1 MVGREK
7 EIELLSKIYSSD
19 KPELLAV
26 FGRRRVGKTFLI
38 RSFFKGKIDFELS
51 GLKNISKGQQL
62 RNFSFSLKDAQNLD
76 ELPKPPKDWL
86 DAFYQL
92 KLFFESLEK
101 QDRRMVVFLDEVPW
115 LASGKSDFIAGF
127 SYFWN
132 SYASKSNILIIVCGS
147 ATAWMI
153 QKIINDKGG
162 LHNRVTQRIHLQP
175 FTLSEVETFFLSKAI
190 TFDRYQILLI
200 YMAMGGIP
208 LYLEQVERGKSATQN
223 IDKICFQP
231 DGLLRNEFD
240 NLYRSLFDNPDR
252 YEKLII
258 ALSTSWK
265 GLGRGEI
272 LLKTKLND
280 GGGITLM
287 LQELEQSGFISS
299 YIPFGK
305 KKKDTLYRLTD
316 FYSLFYLQFIKD
328 LSNNAVT
335 SWVTLSQTQKWIT
348 WIGYAF
354 ENICLNHIDKIKM
367 SLGISGVIT
376 NQYGFI
382 VKATDITAGTQID
395 LIIDRQ
401 DQVISLCEMKFYND
415 YFQLSKIDGE
425 NLRRKKSIFVHA
437 TKTKKQIFIVLVTT
451 FGLVQNKESL
461 GLIDNVLDMNAL
473 F

>member
-1 MVGREK
+1 
-7 EIELLSKIYSSD
+7 
-19 KPELLAV
+19 
-26 FGRRRVGKTFLI
+26 
-38 RSFFKGKIDFELS
+38 
-51 GLKNISKGQQL
+51 
-62 RNFSFSLKDAQNLD
+62 
-76 ELPKPPKDWL
+76 
-86 DAFYQL
+86 
-92 KLFFESLEK
+92 
-101 QDRRMVVFLDEVPW
+101 
-115 LASGKSDFIAGF
+115 
-127 SYFWN
+127 
-132 SYASKSNILIIVCGS
+132 
-147 ATAWMI
+147 MI

-175 FTLSEVETFFLSKAI
+175 FTLNEVEIFFLSKAI
-190 TFDRYQILLI
+190 NFDRYQILLI

-208 LYLEQVERGKSATQN
+208 IYLEQVERGKSAAQN
-223 IDKICFQP
+223 IDNICFQP

-252 YEKLII
+252 YEKVII
-258 ALSTSWK
+258 ALSSSWK

-272 LLKTKLND
+272 LAKTKMND

-328 LSNNAVT
+328 LSNNAIT
-335 SWVTLSQTQKWIT
+335 SWVALSQTQKWIT
-348 WIGYAF
+348 WSGYAF
-354 ENICLNHIDKIKM
+354 ENICLNHIDKIKK

-382 VKATDITAGTQID
+382 VKATDISAGTQID

-401 DQVISLCEMKFYND
+401 DQVISLCEMKFYKEK
-415 YFQLSKIDGE
+415 YQLSKMDAD
-425 NLRRKKSIFVHA
+425 NLRRKKSIFVHT